1 MTEVATE
8 ARTEEGLGGGRRR
21 HVHLA
26 HVRFADLDP
35 LNHVNNVRML
45 TYLEDARI
53 AFLKWDAPED
63 GGHSIGGLVVAR
75 HEVDYLQPLVLRREP
90 VRVETWVTEVRNA
103 SFRLAYEIADDSRVY
118 VRASSV
124 LVGYD
129 LPTQGVRRLDGAER
143 AYLLGY
149 LDPEAAG

>member
-8 ARTEEGLGGGRRR
+8 EAVRNGSGDGGSARR

-26 HVRFADLDP
+26 HIRFADLDP

-53 AFLKWDAPED
+53 SFLRWDDRAD
-63 GGHSIGGLVVAR
+63 GRSRFGGLVVAR
-75 HEVDYLQPLVLRREP
+75 HEADYVRPLLLRREP

-103 SFRLAYEIADDSRVY
+103 SFTLEYEVLDDEQVY
-118 VRASSV
+118 LRAKSV
-124 LVGYD
+124 LVGFD
-129 LPTQGVRRLDGAER
+129 LEAQRVRRLDDAER
-143 AYLLGY
+143 EYLLGH
-149 LDPEAAG
+149 LATGR